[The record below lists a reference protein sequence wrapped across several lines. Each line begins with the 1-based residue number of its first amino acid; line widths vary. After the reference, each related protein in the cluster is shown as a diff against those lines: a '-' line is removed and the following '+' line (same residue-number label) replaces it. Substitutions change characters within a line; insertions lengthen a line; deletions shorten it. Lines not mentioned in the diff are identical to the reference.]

1 MDGNRRYAR
10 EKGFKNVVMGY
21 TLGARQ
27 LMQIFPWCFGIG
39 IKSLTVW
46 AMSSDNFNRDPVEV
60 QGLIDQMTVFFQ
72 DFLLLDASV
81 PVMGVRIRVTGDQSI
96 LPKSL
101 RAAIAR
107 VEDATKNNKNFNF
120 QIAINYGGR
129 EEIVM
134 AVKKA
139 VHALAKDSDTSH
151 EAVDKLTSQLI
162 CNNTYA
168 SQFGLPEVD
177 AILRTSGEVRLSGFH
192 LWESNN
198 AELAFVPM
206 KWPEL
211 DEVSFLRAALD
222 LSQRSRRHGI

>member
-10 EKGFKNVVMGY
+10 EHNFENVIMGY

-46 AMSSDNFNRDPVEV
+46 AMSSDNFRRDPAEV
-60 QGLIDQMTVFFQ
+60 QGLIDQMTLFFE

-81 PVMGVRIRVTGDQSI
+81 PVMGVRVRITGDTSI
-96 LPKSL
+96 LPQRL
-101 RAAIAR
+101 LDAISK
-107 VEDATKNNKNFNF
+107 VEEKTCNNKSFNF

-134 AVKKA
+134 AVKQS
-139 VHALAKDSDTSH
+139 VHQLAKQGDSYLI
-151 EAVDKLTSQLI
+151 VDKLTPSLI
-162 CNNTYA
+162 SNQTYA
-168 SQFGLPEVD
+168 SRFGLDEVD
-177 AILRTSGEVRLSGFH
+177 AILRTSGEIRLSGFH

-198 AELAFVPM
+198 AELVFVSL

-211 DEVSFLRAALD
+211 DELTFLKAAVE
-222 LSQRSRRHGI
+222 LSTRQKRHGL